1 MRMVDFV
8 LIPIKLTI
16 IIDRLRA
23 NNNNFSLVD
32 KVSPSG
38 YYLNKF
44 KIDIANNS
52 GSSNDIT
59 SVAITSLAMFG

>member
-8 LIPIKLTI
+8 LIQIKITI

-38 YYLNKF
+38 YYLKRN
-44 KIDIANNS
+44 
-52 GSSNDIT
+52 
-59 SVAITSLAMFG
+59 